1 MTAYRWVAETI
12 RGKTIRGEIEAVD
25 EKNARR
31 QLKRRNLNPVKI
43 KPKPR
48 DLFENLSFL
57 QPKVKAKDLVM
68 FTRQFS
74 TLLDS
79 GLPLAQSLALL
90 TEQTSNKTL
99 KGTIKQVGSDVE
111 GGLSLAEAFKKHP
124 GIFDRLYVNLI
135 AAGETGGVLDTIL
148 QRLAAHVEKAEKLR
162 STIRGAMVY
171 PGVVGTVA
179 VMVIA
184 VILAFV
190 IPVFEDLFAGM
201 GAGLPAPTQFVVDLS
216 RFTKDNVPSIL
227 AGIALLIAVFSR
239 YRKTRHGRRTMD
251 ALALKLPVI
260 GGLLR
265 KVAIARLS
273 RTLGTMISS
282 GIPILDALDIA
293 AKTSDNVILEEAIND
308 VRAGV
313 IEGRSISDP
322 LSESGLF
329 PGMVVQM
336 IAVGEATG
344 ALDTMLEKIASFY
357 DEEVD
362 AAVAALTAALE
373 PMMIVFL
380 GGAVG
385 GLVIAMYLPIF
396 RMAAFIG

>member
-1 MTAYRWVAETI
+1 MPAFRWVAETS

-25 EKNARR
+25 EKIARR
-31 QLKRRNLNPVKI
+31 QLKRRNLTPVKI
-43 KPKPR
+43 KPKPK

-57 QPKVKAKDLVM
+57 QPKVKAKDLVI

-90 TEQTSNKTL
+90 TEQTSHKTL
-99 KGTIKQVGSDVE
+99 KGILKQIGNDVG

-124 GIFDRLYVNLI
+124 RIFNSLYVNLI

-148 QRLAAHVEKAEKLR
+148 QRLAAYVEKAEKLR

-171 PGVVGTVA
+171 PAVVAAVA

-216 RFTKDNVPSIL
+216 RFTRDNAGHIL
-227 AGIALLIAVFSR
+227 TGIVLLIAVFSR
-239 YRKTRHGRRTMD
+239 YRKTRHGRTVMD

-260 GGLLR
+260 GLLLR

-293 AKTSDNVILEEAIND
+293 ARTSDNVILEEAISD
-308 VRAGV
+308 VRTGV
-313 IEGRSISDP
+313 IEGRSISEP
-322 LSESGLF
+322 LLESGLF

-336 IAVGEATG
+336 VAVGEATG

>member
-171 PGVVGTVA
+171 PAVVGTVA

-239 YRKTRHGRRTMD
+239 YRKTRHGRRAMD

-308 VRAGV
+308 VRTGV

-362 AAVAALTAALE
+362 ASVAALTAALE

>member
-1 MTAYRWVAETI
+1 MPAFRWVAETS

-25 EKNARR
+25 EKIARR
-31 QLKRRNLNPVKI
+31 QLKRRNLTPVKI
-43 KPKPR
+43 KPKPK

-57 QPKVKAKDLVM
+57 QPKVKAKDLVI

-90 TEQTSNKTL
+90 TEQTSHKTL
-99 KGTIKQVGSDVE
+99 KGILKQIGNDVE

-124 GIFDRLYVNLI
+124 RIFNSLYVNLI

-148 QRLAAHVEKAEKLR
+148 QRLAAYVEKAEKLR

-171 PGVVGTVA
+171 PAVVAAAA

-216 RFTKDNVPSIL
+216 RFTRDNAGHIL
-227 AGIALLIAVFSR
+227 TGIVLLIAVFSR
-239 YRKTRHGRRTMD
+239 YRKTRHGRTVMD

-260 GGLLR
+260 GLLLR

-293 AKTSDNVILEEAIND
+293 ARTSDNVILEEAISD
-308 VRAGV
+308 VRTGV
-313 IEGRSISDP
+313 IEGRSISEP
-322 LSESGLF
+322 LLESGLF

-336 IAVGEATG
+336 VAVGEATG